1 MNPALRQRIL
11 GLLVLVALA
20 SVVLPLVLDFG
31 GDTKID
37 TGSHLPPAPTIQP
50 TPLPESASTEP
61 QAPAAPTSGTSG
73 SPGEPQL
80 FQLAPDAGAAGAS
93 GTGSSAAGA
102 TSPSTTDVSAKSI
115 PEKSIPEEPGLDAKG
130 LPASWVLQAGA
141 FQDKINAE
149 ELRDR
154 LLKGGHR
161 AFVQTSTVGGKATHR
176 VFVGPK
182 MTREALV
189 AEQAALQR
197 KFGVKTM
204 IVPFVP

>member
-20 SVVLPLVLDFG
+20 SVVLPVVLDFG
-31 GDTKID
+31 DETRID
-37 TGSHLPPAPTIQP
+37 TQSRLPPAPDIQP
-50 TPLPESASTEP
+50 TPLPEPTVVEP
-61 QAPAAPTSGTSG
+61 QASG
-73 SPGEPQL
+73 SETPPASSPVDDAQLQL
-80 FQLAPDAGAAGAS
+80 FQLAPSDAATDTSTAGTSSTGAS
-93 GTGSSAAGA
+93 ASGIAA
-102 TSPSTTDVSAKSI
+102 
-115 PEKSIPEEPGLDAKG
+115 KSIPEEPGLDAKG

-141 FQDKINAE
+141 FQDKINAQ

-161 AFVQTSTVGGKATHR
+161 AFVRTSTAGGKATHR

-182 MTREALV
+182 MTREQLV
-189 AEQAALQR
+189 AEQTELQR

>member
-31 GDTKID
+31 GEARID
-37 TGSHLPPAPTIQP
+37 THSRLPPAPDIQP
-50 TPLPESASTEP
+50 TPLPEPTVVEP
-61 QAPAAPTSGTSG
+61 QAPG
-73 SPGEPQL
+73 STTPPASSPAVDAQPQL
-80 FQLAPDAGAAGAS
+80 FQLAPPDAATGTSTAGTSSTGAS
-93 GTGSSAAGA
+93 ATGIAA
-102 TSPSTTDVSAKSI
+102 
-115 PEKSIPEEPGLDAKG
+115 KSIPEEPGLDAKG

-141 FQDKINAE
+141 FQDKINAQ

-161 AFVQTSTVGGKATHR
+161 AFVQTSTAGGKATHR
-176 VFVGPK
+176 VFVGPR
-182 MTREALV
+182 MTREQLV
-189 AEQAALQR
+189 AEQTELQR

>member
-1 MNPALRQRIL
+1 MNQALRQRIL

-20 SVVLPLVLDFG
+20 SVLLPLVLDFG

-61 QAPAAPTSGTSG
+61 QAPAEPTSGASG
-73 SPGEPQL
+73 SPGEPEL
-80 FQLAPDAGAAGAS
+80 FQLAPGGGAAGAS
-93 GTGSSAAGA
+93 ATGSSAAGA
-102 TSPSTTDVSAKSI
+102 TSPSTTDVSA
-115 PEKSIPEEPGLDAKG
+115 KSIPEEPGLDAKG

-141 FQDKINAE
+141 FQDKANAV

-161 AFVQTSTVGGKATHR
+161 AFVQTSTAGGKATHR

>member
-1 MNPALRQRIL
+1 MNQALRQRIL

-61 QAPAAPTSGTSG
+61 QAPTEPTSGASG
-73 SPGEPQL
+73 APGGPQL
-80 FQLAPDAGAAGAS
+80 FQLAPGEGAEGVSAA
-93 GTGSSAAGA
+93 GSSATGA
-102 TSPSTTDVSAKSI
+102 TSPSATELSA
-115 PEKSIPEEPGLDAKG
+115 KSIPEEPGLDAKG

-161 AFVQTSTVGGKATHR
+161 AFVQTSTAGGKATHR

>member
-31 GDTKID
+31 GEARID
-37 TGSHLPPAPTIQP
+37 TQSRLPPAPDIQP
-50 TPLPESASTEP
+50 TPLPEPTAVEP
-61 QAPAAPTSGTSG
+61 QTPESTNPPASRPAIDAQPQPFELAPTDAATGTSTAGALSTGAPA
-73 SPGEPQL
+73 
-80 FQLAPDAGAAGAS
+80 
-93 GTGSSAAGA
+93 TGIA
-102 TSPSTTDVSAKSI
+102 AKSL
-115 PEKSIPEEPGLDAKG
+115 PEEPGLDAKG

-141 FQDKINAE
+141 FQDKINAQ

-161 AFVQTSTVGGKATHR
+161 AFVQTSTAGGKATHR

-182 MTREALV
+182 MTREQLV
-189 AEQAALQR
+189 AEQTELQR

>member
-1 MNPALRQRIL
+1 MNQALRQRIL

-20 SVVLPLVLDFG
+20 SVLLPLVLDFG

-61 QAPAAPTSGTSG
+61 QAPAEPTSEASG

-80 FQLAPDAGAAGAS
+80 FQLAPGEGAEGAS
-93 GTGSSAAGA
+93 ATGSSATGA

-115 PEKSIPEEPGLDAKG
+115 PEEPGLDATG

-141 FQDKINAE
+141 FQDKANAE

-161 AFVQTSTVGGKATHR
+161 AFVQTSTAGVKATHR

-189 AEQAALQR
+189 AEQTALQR

>member
-31 GDTKID
+31 GEARID
-37 TGSHLPPAPTIQP
+37 TQSRIPPAPEIQP
-50 TPLPESASTEP
+50 TPLPEPTAGAP
-61 QAPAAPTSGTSG
+61 QTPEPAAPPTS
-73 SPGEPQL
+73 SPSADGQPQL
-80 FQLAPDAGAAGAS
+80 FQLAPTDAAPGTSAPGFSSTGIAS
-93 GTGSSAAGA
+93 NGIA
-102 TSPSTTDVSAKSI
+102 P
-115 PEKSIPEEPGLDAKG
+115 KSIPEEPGLDAKG

-141 FQDKINAE
+141 FQDKINAQ

-161 AFVQTSTVGGKATHR
+161 AFVQTSTAGGKATFR

-182 MTREALV
+182 MTWEQLV
-189 AEQAALQR
+189 AEQKELQR

-204 IVPFVP
+204 IVPFAP

>member
-1 MNPALRQRIL
+1 MNQALRQRIL

-31 GDTKID
+31 GDTQID
-37 TGSHLPPAPTIQP
+37 TRSQLPPAPRIQP
-50 TPLPESASTEP
+50 TPLPEPASTEP
-61 QAPAAPTSGTSG
+61 QAPAAPTPAASG

-80 FQLAPDAGAAGAS
+80 FQLAPGGGAADAAA
-93 GTGSSAAGA
+93 TGSSATGA

-115 PEKSIPEEPGLDAKG
+115 PEEPGLDAEG

-149 ELRDR
+149 ELRGR

-161 AFVQTSTVGGKATHR
+161 AFVQTSTAGGKATHR